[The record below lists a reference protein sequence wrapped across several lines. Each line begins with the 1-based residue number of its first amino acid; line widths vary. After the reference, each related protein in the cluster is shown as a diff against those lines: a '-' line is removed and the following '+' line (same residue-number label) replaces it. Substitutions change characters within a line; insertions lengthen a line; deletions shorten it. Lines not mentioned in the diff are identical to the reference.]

1 MALATF
7 KNLGKRLGGKWALWD
22 VDMEIEAGEIV
33 GILGRSGSGKTAL
46 ARVLA
51 GLDEPTSGAVLLRGR
66 DDDRPFYVSAALDPP
81 AHAGELTVYENLDM
95 FGALWGLSRVRR
107 IKEIA
112 FLLELLQLGAQRNN
126 AACRLSGG
134 ECRRLEIAR
143 ALLADSPLTIID
155 CLLDN
160 LDAAVYEKLWD
171 HLLSLRRGA
180 ARSFLILT
188 GSGKVAE
195 VCQRIA
201 VIYRGRIVF
210 MGRADDFRRLA
221 GEDVVVLGDV
231 CSPLLRNR
239 IQEQFSVIIKEEDG
253 FLSFRV
259 GNGDRM
265 VSDLLAEFGTE
276 LSCVYLK
283 RPTLDDALDVL
294 ASGGTSVAAGTSVEQ
309 EGS

>member
-1 MALATF
+1 MALATI
-7 KNLGKRLGGKWALWD
+7 KNVGKRLGGKWALWD
-22 VDMEIEAGEIV
+22 VALEIEAGEIM

-66 DDDRPFYVSAALDPP
+66 QDDRPFHVSVALDPP
-81 AHAGELTVYENLDM
+81 ASAGELTVYENLDM
-95 FGALWGLSRVRR
+95 FGALWGLPRMTR

-112 FLLELLQLGAQRNN
+112 FLLELLKLGDARNN
-126 AACRLSGG
+126 PACRLSGG
-134 ECRRLEIAR
+134 EHRRLEIAR
-143 ALLADSPLTIID
+143 ALLADSPLTVID

-160 LDAAVYEKLWD
+160 LDASVYEKLWD
-171 HLLSLRRGA
+171 HMLSLRRND
-180 ARSFLILT
+180 ARSFLVLT

-195 VCQRIA
+195 VCQKIA
-201 VIYRGRIVF
+201 VMHRGRIVF
-210 MGRADDFRRLA
+210 VGRADDFRRLA
-221 GEDVVVLGDV
+221 GEDVVVLGDM
-231 CSPLLRNR
+231 CGPLLKNR

-259 GNGDRM
+259 GHGDKM
-265 VSDLLAEFGTE
+265 VSELLAEFGTE

-294 ASGGTSVAAGTSVEQ
+294 ASGGTSVAASAGVEQ
-309 EGS
+309 GG